1 MEAFVFKDIYFLKK
15 YFHRMSK
22 KFKRIST
29 IKCVFGKNEFNE
41 ILNYHIKLLKFV
53 FASNRLIMSFGFK
66 IATSI

>member
-1 MEAFVFKDIYFLKK
+1 
-15 YFHRMSK
+15 MSK
-22 KFKRIST
+22 KFKTIST